1 ASGNLYE
8 AARAAAEALS
18 SEEPA
23 IRQGAQR
30 ILVNLAGEGP
40 TQRYAAAAFAVSG
53 LKSENPD
60 VLADAADTFV
70 RLGAEGDPDVLEAVG
85 ATLTSGSAQSKEVA
99 LKILA
104 ALSPPG
110 SLSDAVSVEQ
120 GEEGG
125 LRLRQRVAR
134 CLC

>member
-70 RLGAEGDPDVLEAVG
+70 RLGAEGDPDVLES
-85 ATLTSGSAQSKEVA
+85 ATEQHPRLPARCQVSGT
-99 LKILA
+99 
-104 ALSPPG
+104 
-110 SLSDAVSVEQ
+110 LSDVW
-120 GEEGG
+120 
-125 LRLRQRVAR
+125 RVQVVK
-134 CLC
+134 